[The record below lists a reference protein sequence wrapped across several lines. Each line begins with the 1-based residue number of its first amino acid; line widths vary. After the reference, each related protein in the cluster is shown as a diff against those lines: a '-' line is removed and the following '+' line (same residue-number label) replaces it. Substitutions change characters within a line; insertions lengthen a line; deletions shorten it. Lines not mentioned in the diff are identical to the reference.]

1 MKVALL
7 LSGGV
12 DSSVALHLLLRQGHQ
27 VEAFYLKIWLEDE
40 LAFLGT
46 CPWEDDLAYCRE
58 VCAAA
63 GVPLEVVPLQREYHE
78 KVVAWAI
85 GELRAGRT
93 PSPDVLCN
101 QRIKFGAF
109 LDLLDARGGP
119 DGSEANRFDRFDR
132 IASGHYARLGE
143 EHGLVTLLR
152 GADPVKD
159 QTYFLFQLDQRQL
172 RRCLFPVGDLPKSEV
187 RALAAE
193 LGLPNRARKDSQG
206 ICFLGKIPFDEF
218 VRGHLGERPGPLRRA
233 PGGAPMGR
241 HRGHFFFTVGQR
253 KGLGLGG
260 GPWYVVRKELAS
272 PEAGGAAEDTVWIC
286 HQDDLA
292 AYRQDDF
299 LVPLPHWIGPPLAAG
314 RCEVRVRHSP
324 RTAAARVW
332 PQGSGLRV
340 RLDEPDPGLA
350 PGQVAVFYQG
360 EICRGGGQIELPADE
375 IPDGG
380 KLLADPAS

>member
-12 DSSVALHLLLRQGHQ
+12 DSSVALHLLLRQGHE
-27 VEAFYLKIWLEDE
+27 VTAFYLKIWLEDE

-63 GVPLEVVPLQREYHE
+63 GVPLEVVPLQREYHQ

-85 GELRAGRT
+85 DELRAGRT

-109 LDLLDARGGP
+109 LDLLDESRGAPGE
-119 DGSEANRFDRFDR
+119 GGFDR

-143 EHGLVTLLR
+143 EDGEVTLLR
-152 GADPVKD
+152 GADPAKD
-159 QTYFLFQLDQRQL
+159 QTYFLFQLEQRQL
-172 RRCLFPVGDLPKSEV
+172 RRCLFPVGHLLKSEV

-193 LGLPNRARKDSQG
+193 LALPNRDRKDSQG
-206 ICFLGKIPFDEF
+206 ICFLGKIPFDDF
-218 VRGHLGERPGPLRRA
+218 VRGHLGERPGPLRRL
-233 PGGAPMGR
+233 PGGERMGN
-241 HRGHFFFTVGQR
+241 HRGHFLFTVGQR

-272 PEAGGAAEDTVWIC
+272 DTVWIC
-286 HQDDLA
+286 HQRDLE
-292 AYRQDDF
+292 RFRRDEL
-299 LVPLPHWIGPPLAAG
+299 LVPQPHWIGRPMAAG
-314 RCEVRVRHSP
+314 ECDLRVRHSP
-324 RTAAARVW
+324 RTAAARVD
-332 PQGSGLRV
+332 PEGPGLRV
-340 RLDEPDPGLA
+340 RLAAPDPGIA

-360 EICRGGGQIELPADE
+360 EICRGGGQIELPAGEGSGSE
-375 IPDGG
+375 IF
-380 KLLADPAS
+380 LADCAP

>member
-27 VEAFYLKIWLEDE
+27 VVAFYLKIWLEDE

-46 CPWEDDLAYCRE
+46 CPWEDDLDYCRQ

-63 GVPLEVVPLQREYHE
+63 GVPLEVVPLQREYHQ

-85 GELRAGRT
+85 DELRAGRT

-109 LDLLDARGGP
+109 LDLLDAREGRAG
-119 DGSEANRFDRFDR
+119 EFDR

-143 EHGLVTLLR
+143 EDGRATLLR

-172 RRCLFPVGDLPKSEV
+172 RRCLFPVGGLEKRRV
-187 RALAAE
+187 RELAAE
-193 LGLPNRARKDSQG
+193 LQLPNRARKDSQG
-206 ICFLGKIPFDEF
+206 ICFLGKIPFDDF
-218 VRGHLGERPGPLRRA
+218 VRGHLGERPGPLRRL
-233 PGGAPMGR
+233 PGGAALGR

-260 GPWYVVRKELAS
+260 GPWYVVRKEL
-272 PEAGGAAEDTVWIC
+272 GAAEDTVWIC
-286 HQDDLA
+286 HRDDLESF
-292 AYRQDDF
+292 RKDDF
-299 LVPLPHWIGPPLAAG
+299 LVPSPHWIGPPLAAG
-314 RCEVRVRHSP
+314 GCEVRVRHSP

-332 PQGSGLRV
+332 PAGSGLRV
-340 RLDEPDPGLA
+340 RLAEPDPGLA

-360 EICRGGGQIELPADE
+360 EICRGGGQIELPTGED
-375 IPDGG
+375 PSGG
-380 KLLADPAS
+380 